1 MARKKLPRKPSVWLN
16 FDIGH
21 DDAMPAAFLQFFD
34 SLPVQGPIDDT
45 KDTPSDFEPP
55 SSKRRKVDRESDSSI
70 CVAKAELT
78 FSRRCEET
86 SSPDYRSVHH
96 GVESLLRFG
105 LDGQRLS
112 IMTSPTSR
120 IGHFVAHILL
130 RPGDVDRDARD
141 MFNIESLNLKRTG
154 AGAIWR
160 AADVVVE
167 QQQGVATM
175 TLFFRLLWNDTPSP
189 YAPLRRNDERRCS
202 EKLIQ
207 SFFPSVDTT
216 LNKSASW
223 SPMDFYNAAHVP
235 QKDDAVSHSIHV
247 PGLNAALFPYQKRTL
262 QWLLRREGVQWTAPN
277 TPVQPLS
284 EKEQKLD
291 LDPFRAVNDADNNN
305 IYLSDVFQT
314 VTRDPTPYHQASRL
328 VKGGILAEEMGLG
341 KTLEMISLILL
352 HRRQADHLPA
362 LLLGQENLVPSGA
375 TLIVTPKSL
384 QPQWISELSRHAPG
398 LRIKHYTG
406 CRGIDKEDEARLV
419 AELAGYDVVVT
430 TYSILSAELHFAIS
444 PPERSRRFER
454 AYRRVLSPL
463 VQILWW
469 RVCLDEAQMI
479 ESGVSQAAAL
489 ARVIPRVNA
498 WGVTGTPVKDD
509 VKDLLGLLSFLR
521 YEPYCS
527 APQVWQAL
535 TTHHKPLFQQLFGSI
550 SLRHTKALVR
560 SEISLPPQRRFVIS
574 MPFTAVEEQHYQSLF
589 KEMAEA
595 CKLSVEGAPLAD
607 DWAPEEYEDVMRLW
621 LNRLRQTALHPEVGV
636 YGRRV
641 LGSKER
647 PMRTVE
653 EVLNAMLEQGEAAIR
668 TDERAYLSSKLFLGQ
683 LFENS
688 PRVKEALKIWEKV
701 RVESAKLVADA
712 QTALRDAL
720 REKRGVEDVSEM
732 SEKVQELSDSDSDLD
747 EEAEEEAG
755 SKGRVGE
762 LQNRLRNCLELHH
775 KAVFFCANAYFQIR
789 DNPEMTVP
797 ESEEFERL
805 KKLED
810 EGYENA
816 KMLRRKILKQGH
828 RKAMRLINKLALKAE
843 EQSFVEIPELIMKGE
858 KGIETGSIV
867 DDLEVLYAELN
878 EQANL
883 IDEWREQVVQL
894 LLRPLVDEEE
904 STETTGEELVDSMK
918 VQDELMVYVQVLRVI
933 IADRQFAISGQT
945 NGLVTHE
952 LETSLR
958 LAKEGDGPA
967 PEKLI
972 ELVRRCAEVK
982 PRRAKMSMRGAI
994 SELRSLVSRLTRD
1007 TNRSQR
1013 EVLESTIASKLM
1025 KSTQTLLGEQNKV
1038 AVALEAEIESFK
1050 RAMNAR
1056 VDFYRQLQAVSDDV
1070 LPVEAPKTEEAIEKA
1085 MKNIEDLHKKLLNG
1099 EAKHRYL
1106 MSLKETGARS
1116 SEPRMCVI
1124 CQMPFT
1130 TGVLTVCGHQFCK
1143 ECIMIWFKSHRN
1155 CPVCKRALKPDNLH
1169 DIIIKPRQLQVHG
1182 EETGRQPK
1190 GSAIDGDGSPG
1201 RRGSSKQMMLYSEFD
1216 AEQLEQMKNI
1226 ELDGPSFTTKVDTLV
1241 RHLLWLRE
1249 SDPGAKSIV
1258 FSQYKDFLHILR
1270 NAFLRFRIG
1279 HASIDDA
1286 DGIGRFKD
1294 DPAVECFLLHA
1305 RAHSSGLN
1313 LVNASHVFLCEP
1325 LLNTALEL
1333 QAIAR
1338 VDRIGQQHETTVWLY
1353 IVSGTV
1359 EESIYN
1365 LSVRRRMEHM
1375 GRNLGGGSGSGR
1387 PEGEASTSTP
1397 ELLDASIEEANTLE
1411 LEQAAL
1417 SKLMSKDRSA
1427 GEMVDRS
1434 DLWECLFGHVNGKKD

>member
-1 MARKKLPRKPSVWLN
+1 MARKKLPRKPSVWLSV
-16 FDIGH
+16 DIGH
-21 DDAMPAAFLQFFD
+21 DDAIPTAFLQFFD
-34 SLPVQGPIDDT
+34 SLSAQDPSEDT
-45 KDTPSDFEPP
+45 RYIPSDVEPP
-55 SSKRRKVDRESDSSI
+55 SSKRRKVDRESASSI
-70 CVAKAELT
+70 CVAKAELA
-78 FSRRCEET
+78 FSRRCEEN
-86 SSPDYRSVHH
+86 SSPNYRSVHH

-105 LDGQRLS
+105 LDGDRLS
-112 IMTSPTSR
+112 IMTLPTSR
-120 IGHFVAHILL
+120 IGHFIAHILL
-130 RPGDVDRDARD
+130 RPGDVDRDTREI
-141 MFNIESLNLKRTG
+141 FNIESLNLKRTG
-154 AGAIWR
+154 AGALWR
-160 AADVVVE
+160 AADVMIE
-167 QQQGVATM
+167 QHQGVATM
-175 TLFFRLLWNDTPSP
+175 TISFRLLWNETPSP

-207 SFFPSVDTT
+207 AYFPSVETA

-235 QKDDAVSHSIHV
+235 PKDDAASLSIRV
-247 PGLNAALFPYQKRTL
+247 PGLNATLFPYQKRTL
-262 QWLLRREGVQWTAPN
+262 QWLLRREGVQWTAPG
-277 TPVQPLS
+277 TAVQPLL
-284 EKEQKLD
+284 EEEQKLD
-291 LDPFRAVNDADNNN
+291 LDPFRAVSDADHNK
-305 IYLSDVFQT
+305 IYLSDVFQA
-314 VTRDPTPYHQASRL
+314 VTRDPAPYHQASKL

-341 KTLEMISLILL
+341 KTLEIISLILL
-352 HRRQADHLPA
+352 HRRQPDHPPA

-375 TLIVTPKSL
+375 TFIVTPKSL

-398 LRIKHYTG
+398 LRVKHYTG
-406 CRGIDKEDEARLV
+406 CRGVDKEDEARLV

-430 TYSILSAELHFAIS
+430 TYSVLSAELHFANN

-498 WGVTGTPVKDD
+498 WGITGTPVKDD

-535 TTHHKPLFQQLFGSI
+535 TTHHKSLFQQLFKSI
-550 SLRHTKALVR
+550 SIRHTKALVR
-560 SEISLPPQRRFVIS
+560 DEISLPPQRRFVIS
-574 MPFTAVEEQHYQSLF
+574 MPFTAVEEQHYQSLY

-595 CKLSVEGAPLAD
+595 CKLNTEGAPLTD
-607 DWAPEEYEDVMRLW
+607 DWEPEAYEDVMRLW

-653 EVLNAMLEQGEAAIR
+653 EVLNAMLEQAEAAIR

-688 PRVKEALKIWEKV
+688 PRVSEALKIWEKV
-701 RVESAKLVADA
+701 KGESAKLVADA
-712 QTALRDAL
+712 KAALRDAL
-720 REKRGVEDVSEM
+720 REKRGVEDASEAF
-732 SEKVQELSDSDSDLD
+732 EKVSELSDSDSES
-747 EEAEEEAG
+747 EEEEQAEEEAG
-755 SKGRVGE
+755 SKGKLGE
-762 LQNRLRNCLELHH
+762 LQNRLRNSLELHH

-789 DNPEMTVP
+789 DNQEMTAP
-797 ESEEFERL
+797 GSKEFERL

-810 EGYENA
+810 DGYENA
-816 KMLRRKILKQGH
+816 KTIRRKILEQGH
-828 RKAMRLINKLALKAE
+828 RRAMRLIKKIALKAE
-843 EQSFVEIPELIMKGE
+843 EQSFVEIPELVMKSE

-867 DDLEVLYAELN
+867 DDLEILYDELN
-878 EQANL
+878 DQANL

-904 STETTGEELVDSMK
+904 TTETTGEELADSTK

-933 IADRQFAISGQT
+933 IADRQFVISGQM
-945 NGLVTHE
+945 NGLVKHE
-952 LETSLR
+952 LETSMR

-972 ELVRRCAEVK
+972 ELVRRCADVK
-982 PRRAKMSMRGAI
+982 PRTANMSMRGAV
-994 SELRSLVSRLTRD
+994 SELRSLVARLTRD
-1007 TNRSQR
+1007 TTQSQR
-1013 EVLESTIASKLM
+1013 EFLESTIASKLM

-1056 VDFYRQLQAVSDDV
+1056 LDYYRQLQAVSDDV
-1070 LPVEAPKTEEAIEKA
+1070 LPLETPKTEEAIEKA
-1085 MKNIEDLHKKLLNG
+1085 KKNVEDLHKRLLNG

-1106 MSLKETGARS
+1106 LSLKDTGAKS

-1130 TGVLTVCGHQFCK
+1130 AGVLTVCGHQFCK
-1143 ECIMIWFKSHRN
+1143 ECIMMWFKSHRN
-1155 CPVCKRALKPDNLH
+1155 CPVCKRALKADNLH

-1182 EETGRQPK
+1182 EGTGRPK
-1190 GSAIDGDGSPG
+1190 GSSNNDDSAQG

-1241 RHLLWLRE
+1241 RHLMWLRE

-1258 FSQYKDFLHILR
+1258 FSQYKDFLNILR
-1270 NAFLRFRIG
+1270 NAFSRFRIG

-1286 DGIGRFKD
+1286 DGIARFKD

-1359 EESIYN
+1359 EESIHN

-1375 GRNLGGGSGSGR
+1375 GRNICGGKSK
-1387 PEGEASTSTP
+1387 ASTP
-1397 ELLDASIEEANTLE
+1397 ELLDANIDEANTLE

-1417 SKLMSKDRSA
+1417 SKLMSRDRSA
-1427 GEMVDRS
+1427 GEMVDRT
-1434 DLWECLFGHVNGKKD
+1434 DLWECLFGHVSGKID

>member
-1 MARKKLPRKPSVWLN
+1 
-16 FDIGH
+16 
-21 DDAMPAAFLQFFD
+21 MPAAFLHFFD
-34 SLPVQGPIDDT
+34 SLSAQGPAGDIRYS
-45 KDTPSDFEPP
+45 PSDVEPP

-70 CVAKAELT
+70 CVAKAELV
-78 FSRRCEET
+78 FSRRCEEY
-86 SSPDYRSVHH
+86 SSPNYRSVHH

-105 LDGQRLS
+105 LDGERLS

-120 IGHFVAHILL
+120 IGHFIAHILL
-130 RPGDVDRDARD
+130 RPGDVDRDTRE

-154 AGAIWR
+154 VGAIWR
-160 AADVVVE
+160 AADVVIE
-167 QQQGVATM
+167 QHQGIATM
-175 TLFFRLLWNDTPSP
+175 TISFRLFWNETPSP

-207 SFFPSVDTT
+207 AFFPSADST
-216 LNKSASW
+216 LSKSASW

-235 QKDDAVSHSIHV
+235 PKDDGSSRSIHV
-247 PGLNAALFPYQKRTL
+247 SGLNATLFPYQKRTL
-262 QWLLRREGVQWTAPN
+262 RWLLRREGVQWTAPD
-277 TPVQPLS
+277 TAVQPVS
-284 EKEQKLD
+284 EEEQKLD
-291 LDPFRAVNDADNNN
+291 LDPFRAVNDADNNKV
-305 IYLSDVFQT
+305 YLSDVFQT
-314 VTRDPTPYHQASRL
+314 VTRDPTPYHQASKL

-352 HRRQADHLPA
+352 HRRQANHSPA

-375 TLIVTPKSL
+375 TIIVTPKSL

-398 LRIKHYTG
+398 LRIMHYTG

-430 TYSILSAELHFAIS
+430 TYSVLSAELHFAIN

-489 ARVIPRVNA
+489 ARVIPRVHA
-498 WGVTGTPVKDD
+498 WGITGTPVKDD

-550 SLRHTKALVR
+550 SVRHTKALVR
-560 SEISLPPQRRFVIS
+560 DEISLPPQRRFVIS
-574 MPFTAVEEQHYQSLF
+574 MPFTAVEEQHYQSLY

-595 CKLSVEGAPLAD
+595 CKLSAEGAPLTD
-607 DWAPEEYEDVMRLW
+607 DWDPEEYEDVMRLW

-653 EVLNAMLEQGEAAIR
+653 EVLNAMLEQGEVAVR
-668 TDERAYLSSKLFLGQ
+668 TDERAYLSSKLYLGQ
-683 LFENS
+683 LYENS
-688 PRVKEALKIWEKV
+688 PRVREALKIWEKV
-701 RVESAKLVADA
+701 QSESAKLVEDA
-712 QTALRDAL
+712 QAALRDAL
-720 REKRGVEDVSEM
+720 REKRGIEDASEL
-732 SEKVQELSDSDSDLD
+732 SGRVQELSDSDSESD

-755 SKGRVGE
+755 SRGKLGE
-762 LQNRLRNCLELHH
+762 LQNRLRNSLELHH

-789 DNPEMTVP
+789 DNPEMTAP
-797 ESEEFERL
+797 GSEDFERL

-810 EGYENA
+810 DSYETA
-816 KMLRRKILKQGH
+816 KMLRRKILEQGH
-828 RKAMRLINKLALKAE
+828 RKAMRLVKKIAIKAG
-843 EQSFVEIPELIMKGE
+843 EQSFVEIPELVMKSE
-858 KGIETGSIV
+858 KGIETGNIV
-867 DDLEVLYAELN
+867 DDLEILYDELN

-904 STETTGEELVDSMK
+904 STETTGEELADSTK
-918 VQDELMVYVQVLRVI
+918 IQEQLMVYVQVLRVI
-933 IADRQFAISGQT
+933 IADRQFAISGQM

-952 LETSLR
+952 LETSMR
-958 LAKEGDGPA
+958 LAKEGAGPA
-967 PEKLI
+967 PEKLM

-982 PRRAKMSMRGAI
+982 PRTAKMSMRGAI

-1007 TNRSQR
+1007 TNQSQR
-1013 EVLESTIASKLM
+1013 ELVESTIASKLM

-1056 VDFYRQLQAVSDDV
+1056 LDFYRQLQAVSDDV
-1070 LPVEAPKTEEAIEKA
+1070 LPLETPKTEEAIEKA
-1085 MKNIEDLHKKLLNG
+1085 KKNIEDLHRRLLNG

-1106 MSLKETGARS
+1106 MSLKETGAQS

-1130 TGVLTVCGHQFCK
+1130 AGVLTVCGHQFCK

-1155 CPVCKRALKPDNLH
+1155 CPVCKRALKADNLH
-1169 DIIIKPRQLQVHG
+1169 DIVIKPRQLQVHG
-1182 EETGRQPK
+1182 EETGRRSQ
-1190 GSAIDGDGSPG
+1190 GSAASNGDGLQGS
-1201 RRGSSKQMMLYSEFD
+1201 RRGSSKQMVLYSEFD

-1241 RHLLWLRE
+1241 RHLMWLRE

-1258 FSQYKDFLHILR
+1258 FSQYKDFLNILR
-1270 NAFLRFRIG
+1270 NAFARFRIG

-1286 DGIGRFKD
+1286 DGIGRFQD

-1375 GRNLGGGSGSGR
+1375 GRRNNNNLGGSGR
-1387 PEGEASTSTP
+1387 QGEEAAASTS
-1397 ELLDASIEEANTLE
+1397 ELLDANIDEANTLE

-1434 DLWECLFGHVNGKKD
+1434 DLWECLFGHVNGKRELKGGM

>member
-1 MARKKLPRKPSVWLN
+1 MARKRLPRKPMVWPI

-21 DDAMPAAFLQFFD
+21 DDLLPSDFLEFFD
-34 SLPVQGPIDDT
+34 SLSTQGPSGHIRDSPDDV
-45 KDTPSDFEPP
+45 DPP
-55 SSKRRKVDRESDSSI
+55 SSKRRKIDREPGISI
-70 CVAKAELT
+70 CVAKAEIS
-78 FSRRCEET
+78 FSRQCEEP
-86 SSPDYRSVHH
+86 SSPTRRSVHR
-96 GVESLLRFG
+96 GVESLLKFG
-105 LDGQRLS
+105 LLGEDLLIRTL
-112 IMTSPTSR
+112 PTSR
-120 IGHFVAHILL
+120 LGQFTAHVRL
-130 RPGDVDRDARD
+130 RPGDADRNAHAIFDL
-141 MFNIESLNLKRTG
+141 EKLSLKRT
-154 AGAIWR
+154 AVGAIWVG
-160 AADVVVE
+160 ADVVIE
-167 QQQGVATM
+167 HHQGVASM
-175 TLFFRLLWNDTPSP
+175 TISLQLFWNETPSP
-189 YAPLRRNDERRCS
+189 YAPLRRKDERRYS
-202 EKLIQ
+202 EKLINAFFSPQ
-207 SFFPSVDTT
+207 SRTVNP
-216 LNKSASW
+216 ASW

-235 QKDDAVSHSIHV
+235 PKDDASSLSIHV
-247 PGLNAALFPYQKRTL
+247 PGLNATLFPYQKRTL
-262 QWLLRREGVQWTAPN
+262 QWLLRREGVKWTTQDTAIH
-277 TPVQPLS
+277 PLL
-284 EKEQKLD
+284 EEEQKLD
-291 LDPFRAVNDADNNN
+291 LDLFRAVNDADDRK

-314 VTRDPTPYHQASRL
+314 VTRDPTPYYQASNL

-352 HRRQADHLPA
+352 HRRQPGHVPDFLP
-362 LLLGQENLVPSGA
+362 GQENLVPSGA
-375 TLIVTPKSL
+375 TFIVTPKAL
-384 QPQWISELSRHAPG
+384 QPQWISELSRHAPR
-398 LRIKHYTG
+398 LRVKHYTG
-406 CRGIDKEDEARLV
+406 CRGVDKEDEARLV

-430 TYSILSAELHFAIS
+430 TYNVLSAELHFAIN

-454 AYRRVLSPL
+454 AYSRVLSPL

-498 WGVTGTPVKDD
+498 WGITGTPVKDD

-527 APQVWQAL
+527 TPQVWQAL
-535 TTHHKPLFQQLFGSI
+535 TTHHKPLFQQLFQSI
-550 SLRHTKALVR
+550 SIRHTKALVR
-560 SEISLPPQRRFVIS
+560 DEISLPPQRRFVIT
-574 MPFTAVEEQHYQSLF
+574 MPFTAVEEQHYQSLY

-595 CKLSVEGAPLAD
+595 CKLNTEGGPLAE

-641 LGSKER
+641 LGGKER

-653 EVLNAMLEQGEAAIR
+653 EVLNAMLEQGETAIR
-668 TDERAYLSSKLFLGQ
+668 NDERAYLLSKLFLGQ

-688 PRVKEALKIWEKV
+688 PRVREALEIWEEV
-701 RVESAKLVADA
+701 QGESAKLVTDA
-712 QTALRDAL
+712 QAALREAL
-720 REKRGVEDVSEM
+720 REKRGAKDVSDALER
-732 SEKVQELSDSDSDLD
+732 VQDVSDSDIESD
-747 EEAEEEAG
+747 EEAEEEVG
-755 SKGRVGE
+755 SKGKLGE

-789 DNPEMTVP
+789 DNQEMTLP
-797 ESEEFERL
+797 GSEEFERL

-810 EGYENA
+810 DGYESA
-816 KMLRRKILKQGH
+816 KIIRRKILGQGH
-828 RKAMRLINKLALKAE
+828 RKAMRLVKKIALKAND
-843 EQSFVEIPELIMKGE
+843 QTFVEIPELIMKSE
-858 KGIETGSIV
+858 KGIESGKIV
-867 DDLEVLYAELN
+867 DSLETLYDELN

-904 STETTGEELVDSMK
+904 STETTGEELADSTK
-918 VQDELMVYVQVLRVI
+918 VQEELMVYVQVLRAI
-933 IADRQFAISGQT
+933 IADRQSVISGQT
-945 NGLVTHE
+945 NGLVRHE
-952 LETSLR
+952 IETSIR
-958 LAKEGDGPA
+958 MAKEGDGPA
-967 PEKLI
+967 PQKLI
-972 ELVRRCAEVK
+972 ELVRRRAEVN
-982 PRRAKMSMRGAI
+982 PQTAQISMRGAI
-994 SELRSLVSRLTRD
+994 GELRSLVSRLTRD
-1007 TNRSQR
+1007 TNQSQR
-1013 EVLESTIASKLM
+1013 ELLESTIASKLM
-1025 KSTQTLLGEQNKV
+1025 KTTQTLLGEQNKA
-1038 AVALEAEIESFK
+1038 AVALEAEIESFT

-1056 VDFYRQLQAVSDDV
+1056 LDYYRQLQALSDDV
-1070 LPVEAPKTEEAIEKA
+1070 IPLETPKTEEAIEKA
-1085 MKNIEDLHKKLLNG
+1085 RKNIGDLHKKLQSG

-1106 MSLKETGARS
+1106 LSLKETGS
-1116 SEPRMCVI
+1116 KSNEPRMCVI

-1143 ECIMIWFKSHRN
+1143 ECIMMWFKAHRN
-1155 CPVCKRALKPDNLH
+1155 CPVCKRALKADNLH
-1169 DIIIKPRQLQVHG
+1169 DIVIKPRQLQVHG
-1182 EETGRQPK
+1182 EDSSLQK
-1190 GSAIDGDGSPG
+1190 GDAHDDSPQE
-1201 RRGSSKQMMLYSEFD
+1201 RRGSTKQTVLYSEFD
-1216 AEQLEQMKNI
+1216 AGELEQMKNI

-1241 RHLLWLRE
+1241 RHLMWLRE

-1258 FSQYKDFLHILR
+1258 FSQYKDFLNILR
-1270 NAFLRFRIG
+1270 NAFSRFRIG
-1279 HASIDDA
+1279 YASIDDP
-1286 DGIGRFKD
+1286 DGITRFKE

-1338 VDRIGQQHETTVWLY
+1338 VDRIGQRHETTVWLY

-1375 GRNLGGGSGSGR
+1375 GRNLRGKSK
-1387 PEGEASTSTP
+1387 ESTP
-1397 ELLDASIEEANTLE
+1397 ELLDANIEEANTLE

-1434 DLWECLFGHVNGKKD
+1434 DLWECLFGHVNAQRS

>member
-1 MARKKLPRKPSVWLN
+1 MARKRLPRKPAAWPT

-21 DDAMPAAFLQFFD
+21 DDTLPSAFLEFFD
-34 SLPVQGPIDDT
+34 SLSAQGSSEHT
-45 KDTPSDFEPP
+45 KDSPSDVDLP
-55 SSKRRKVDRESDSSI
+55 SSKRRKIDRESDVGI
-70 CVAKAELT
+70 CVAKTELS
-78 FSRRCEET
+78 FSRRCEEA
-86 SSPDYRSVHH
+86 SRPNYRSVHRC
-96 GVESLLRFG
+96 VESLLKFG
-105 LDGQRLS
+105 LFGDELLIRTL
-112 IMTSPTSR
+112 PTSR
-120 IGHFVAHILL
+120 LGQFTAHIHL
-130 RPGDVDRDARD
+130 RPGDADRKTREI
-141 MFNIESLNLKRTG
+141 FNIERLSLKRT
-154 AGAIWR
+154 AVGAIWVGT
-160 AADVVVE
+160 DVAIE
-167 QQQGVATM
+167 YHQGVASLTISLQ
-175 TLFFRLLWNDTPSP
+175 LFWNETSSP

-202 EKLIQ
+202 EKLINT
-207 SFFPSVDTT
+207 FFSPQERT
-216 LNKSASW
+216 LNPASW

-235 QKDDAVSHSIHV
+235 PKDDTTSLSIHV
-247 PGLNAALFPYQKRTL
+247 PGLNATLFPYQKRTL
-262 QWLLRREGVQWTAPN
+262 QWLLRREGVKWTTQDTAI
-277 TPVQPLS
+277 QPLL
-284 EKEQKLD
+284 EEEQELGLD
-291 LDPFRAVNDADNNN
+291 LFRAVNDADNRK

-314 VTRDPTPYHQASRL
+314 VTRDPTLYYQASKL

-352 HRRQADHLPA
+352 HRRRPEHILDFLP
-362 LLLGQENLVPSGA
+362 GQENLVPSGA
-375 TLIVTPKSL
+375 TFIVTPKSL

-398 LRIKHYTG
+398 LRVKHYTG
-406 CRGIDKEDEARLV
+406 CRGVDKEDEARLV

-430 TYSILSAELHFAIS
+430 TYSVLSAELHFAIN

-527 APQVWQAL
+527 TPQVWQAL
-535 TTHHKPLFQQLFGSI
+535 TTHHKSLFQQLFESI
-550 SLRHTKALVR
+550 SIRHTKALVR
-560 SEISLPPQRRFVIS
+560 DEISLPPQRRFVIT
-574 MPFTAVEEQHYQSLF
+574 MPFTAVEEQHYQSLY

-595 CKLSVEGAPLAD
+595 CKLNTEGGPLAE
-607 DWAPEEYEDVMRLW
+607 DWDPEEYEDVMRLW

-653 EVLNAMLEQGEAAIR
+653 EVLNAMLEQGETAIR
-668 TDERAYLSSKLFLGQ
+668 IDERAYLSSRLFLGQ

-688 PRVKEALKIWEKV
+688 PRVREALEIWEEV
-701 RVESAKLVADA
+701 QGESAKLVTDA
-712 QTALRDAL
+712 QTALREAL
-720 REKRGVEDVSEM
+720 RERRGAKDAGDALERVQDV
-732 SEKVQELSDSDSDLD
+732 SDSDIESD
-747 EEAEEEAG
+747 EEAEEEVG
-755 SKGRVGE
+755 SKGKLGE
-762 LQNRLRNCLELHH
+762 LQNRLRNSLELHH

-789 DNPEMTVP
+789 DNQEMTTP
-797 ESEEFERL
+797 DSEEFQRL

-810 EGYENA
+810 DGYESA
-816 KMLRRKILKQGH
+816 KMIRRKILGEGH
-828 RKAMRLINKLALKAE
+828 RKAMRLVKKIALKAND
-843 EQSFVEIPELIMKGE
+843 QTFVEIPELIMKSE
-858 KGIETGSIV
+858 RGIESGSIV
-867 DDLEVLYAELN
+867 DSLQILYDELN

-894 LLRPLVDEEE
+894 LLRPLIDEEE
-904 STETTGEELVDSMK
+904 STETTGEELADSTK
-918 VQDELMVYVQVLRVI
+918 VQEELMVYVQVLRAI
-933 IADRQFAISGQT
+933 IADRQFVISGQT
-945 NGLVTHE
+945 NGLVRHE
-952 LETSLR
+952 IETSIR

-967 PEKLI
+967 PLKLI
-972 ELVRRCAEVK
+972 ELVRRRAEVK
-982 PRRAKMSMRGAI
+982 PRTAKMSMRGAI
-994 SELRSLVSRLTRD
+994 SELRSLVSKLTRD
-1007 TNRSQR
+1007 TGQSQR
-1013 EVLESTIASKLM
+1013 ELLESTIASKLM
-1025 KSTQTLLGEQNKV
+1025 KTTQTLLGEQNKA
-1038 AVALEAEIESFK
+1038 AVALEAEVESFK

-1056 VDFYRQLQAVSDDV
+1056 LDYYRQLQAVSDDV
-1070 LPVEAPKTEEAIEKA
+1070 LPLETPKTEEAIEKA
-1085 MKNIEDLHKKLLNG
+1085 RKNIEDLHKKLLSG

-1106 MSLKETGARS
+1106 LSLKETGS
-1116 SEPRMCVI
+1116 KSNEPRMCVI
-1124 CQMPFT
+1124 CQMPFM
-1130 TGVLTVCGHQFCK
+1130 TGVLT
-1143 ECIMIWFKSHRN
+1143 
-1155 CPVCKRALKPDNLH
+1155 
-1169 DIIIKPRQLQVHG
+1169 LQVHG
-1182 EETGRQPK
+1182 EDSNLPK
-1190 GSAIDGDGSPG
+1190 GDTCDDNLQE
-1201 RRGSSKQMMLYSEFD
+1201 RRGSSKQTMLYSEFD
-1216 AEQLEQMKNI
+1216 AGELEQMKNI

-1241 RHLLWLRE
+1241 RHLMWLRE

-1258 FSQYKDFLHILR
+1258 FSQYKDFLNILR
-1270 NAFLRFRIG
+1270 NAFSRFRIG
-1279 HASIDDA
+1279 YASIDDP
-1286 DGIGRFKD
+1286 DGITRFKE

-1338 VDRIGQQHETTVWLY
+1338 VDRIGQRHETTVWLY

-1375 GRNLGGGSGSGR
+1375 GRNLKGKSK
-1387 PEGEASTSTP
+1387 ESTP
-1397 ELLDASIEEANTLE
+1397 ELLDANIEEANTLE

-1434 DLWECLFGHVNGKKD
+1434 DLWECLFGHVNAQRS